1 MQLLL
6 LNDKNIFLSCQQ
18 IHETWKSLSSDLDAS
33 QSADFRETSDFRELR
48 IMNLLVM
55 SEEGYGIRGIGKEQ
69 RLIRPYQFFFA
80 DYSDSWRI
88 SKRKLIT
95 DSDWFKDITV
105 HSRKCKIL
113 D

>member
-1 MQLLL
+1 MQRLL

-55 SEEGYGIRGIGKEQ
+55 SEEGYGRLRNSLLISASIR
-69 RLIRPYQFFFA
+69 
-80 DYSDSWRI
+80 
-88 SKRKLIT
+88 
-95 DSDWFKDITV
+95 
-105 HSRKCKIL
+105 
-113 D
+113 